1 MQNFPDSMPSTMLRI
16 YTFQVH
22 FNLPTKLY
30 SLITSMKHIL
40 IQNDV
45 EEMHE
50 ICYYSI
56 FCKYSLK
63 TILYLFFPLSM

>member
-1 MQNFPDSMPSTMLRI
+1 MQNFPDSMPSTMPRI

-30 SLITSMKHIL
+30 SLITSMKHKL
-40 IQNDV
+40 IQNDS

-50 ICYYSI
+50 ICYCSI
-56 FCKYSLK
+56 FCKYSLDA
-63 TILYLFFPLSM
+63 IL

>member
-1 MQNFPDSMPSTMLRI
+1 MQNFPDSMPSAMLRI
-16 YTFQVH
+16 YTFKVH

-40 IQNDV
+40 IQNDS

-50 ICYYSI
+50 ICYCSI
-56 FCKYSLK
+56 FCKYSLDA
-63 TILYLFFPLSM
+63 IL